1 MFEEVART
9 SRPGRLFRRSA
20 FVVAST
26 AVEAAVVLALAV
38 GGRSRAAG
46 RPEPVVEVRL
56 VRAAPAPPPL
66 GLPLRRAASERPREA
81 KKPART
87 AMVQPKAVREL
98 PPPEPP
104 PAPPEPLAAAEAA
117 SGFGGSPEGVVG
129 GVLGGEGFGAAPPH
143 PDPPPTV
150 DFRDEMTP
158 PRLLGG
164 PALEYT
170 PDAIDHG
177 VEGLMVVRCVVTA
190 EGRVHGCR
198 VLQGLPFMDRA
209 VVAVLEGRR
218 YAPAMLHGAPLE
230 VNYTFKIR
238 MRLPR

>member
-1 MFEEVART
+1 VFEEVART
-9 SRPGRLFRRSA
+9 RRPGRLFRRSA

-26 AVEAAVVLALAV
+26 AVEAALLLALAA

-56 VRAAPAPPPL
+56 VRAVPAPPPP
-66 GLPLRRAASERPREA
+66 GSPLRRVAPERPRET

-98 PPPEPP
+98 PPPDP
-104 PAPPEPLAAAEAA
+104 PAAPVAAPEAAA
-117 SGFGGSPEGVVG
+117 GPGVSPEGVVG
-129 GVLGGEGFGAAPPH
+129 GLPGGEGFGAAPPD
-143 PDPPPTV
+143 PDLPSTV

-158 PRLLGG
+158 PRFLEG

-170 PDAIDHG
+170 PEAIDHG

-198 VLQGLPFMDRA
+198 VLQGLAFMDRA

-218 YAPAMLHGAPLE
+218 YAPATLHGVPLE